1 MKLILL
7 SILQSALAV
16 GGTGLMTMAMHG
28 RMTGPTSLI
37 EGALTPQG
45 LLGMVL
51 LLTSFVVMAVILTFA
66 KLSVYIPL
74 NTAIT
79 FLFTVM
85 FATVVEH
92 ERISLPMML
101 GMLLIVLGATLLVSG
116 QASLKAS

>member
-7 SILQSALAV
+7 SILQSAFAV

-51 LLTSFVVMAVILTFA
+51 LLSSFVVMAVILTFA
-66 KLSVYIPL
+66 KMSVYVPL
-74 NTAIT
+74 NTGIA
-79 FLFTVM
+79 FLFTII
-85 FATVVEH
+85 FAAVVEH
-92 ERISLPMML
+92 ERINIPMII
-101 GMLLIVLGATLLVSG
+101 GMVLILSGVAVLANYRV
-116 QASLKAS
+116 AE